1 MVQAAPATIPP
12 MHGLPPC
19 EAKKSPFEPK
29 ELMVS
34 ELPLELVAV
43 TVLAERAVPTTGFT
57 MSDSTGTR

>member
-1 MVQAAPATIPP
+1 